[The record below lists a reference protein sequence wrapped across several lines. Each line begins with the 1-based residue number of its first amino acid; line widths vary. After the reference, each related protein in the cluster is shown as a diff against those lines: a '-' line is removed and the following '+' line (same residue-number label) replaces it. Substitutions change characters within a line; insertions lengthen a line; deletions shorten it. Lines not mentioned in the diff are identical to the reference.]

1 MRSIPPE
8 VMVQRIDFVAL
19 TTCGPNSSIAAMP
32 VTRRWTRKEYDY
44 VVALGILQ
52 QRDPVELIGGQML
65 FTEPRSS
72 HAAVVRRTAE
82 ALRAVFGR
90 GVLRVQE
97 PVPLDDDSEPE
108 PDVAIV
114 PGPRN
119 DDYEARPVRPALI
132 VEVADAG
139 LAFDRAYKGSVYAR
153 AGVADY
159 WIVDVRRRLVEIHRE
174 PVTAPAAPFGWKYAR
189 VRTLKDDAT
198 ISPLAALRASV
209 AVARLF

>member
-1 MRSIPPE
+1 MPPAPA
-8 VMVQRIDFVAL
+8 Q
-19 TTCGPNSSIAAMP
+19 
-32 VTRRWTRKEYDY
+32 RRWTRKEYDY

-52 QRDPVELIGGQML
+52 QAEALELIGGRL
-65 FTEPRSS
+65 IVTEPKGP
-72 HAAVVRRTAE
+72 HASIVRRTADV
-82 ALRAVFGR
+82 LRSVFGR
-90 GVLRVQE
+90 GVVRFQE
-97 PVPLDDDSEPE
+97 PVPLDDESEPE

-119 DDYEARPVRPALI
+119 DDYQARPVRPALI
-132 VEVADAG
+132 VEMADAS

-198 ISPLAALRASV
+198 ISPLAAPRASI
-209 AVARLF
+209 AIARLF